1 MMGISERG
9 ETATGNFQK
18 GYNCCQAVLLTFRD
32 LMGLDD
38 ESILRIASGMG
49 GGMARMREVCGC
61 VSAMGIL
68 AGFISPAVNPGNMEE
83 RTANYALVQHLA
95 AKFREANGSIICR
108 ELLNMAAKP
117 GNVDSP
123 RPSDRTEQYYKKR
136 PCGRLCGDAAR
147 IVAQYIDENNFLITK
162 KA

>member
-1 MMGISERG
+1 MGISERE
-9 ETATGNFQK
+9 ETASGNFLK

-32 LMGLDD
+32 LMGMDD
-38 ESILRIASGMG
+38 ESILKVASGMG

-68 AGFISPAVNPGNMEE
+68 AGFISPAVNPGNMDE
-83 RTANYALVQHLA
+83 RTANYALVQQLA
-95 AKFREANGSIICR
+95 ARFREANGSIICR
-108 ELLNMAAKP
+108 ELLNM
-117 GNVDSP
+117 GDTNGSTEGP

-147 IVAQYIDENNFLITK
+147 IVARYIDENNFLITK

>member
-1 MMGISERG
+1 MMGISERE
-9 ETATGNFQK
+9 ETASGNFLK
-18 GYNCCQAVLLTFRD
+18 GYNCCQAVLLTFKD
-32 LMGLDD
+32 LMGLDE
-38 ESILRIASGMG
+38 ESILKAASGMG

-83 RTANYALVQHLA
+83 RTANYALVQQLA
-95 AKFREANGSIICR
+95 ARFREANGSIICR
-108 ELLNMAAKP
+108 ELLNLGAKN
-117 GNVDSP
+117 GGTEGP

-147 IVAQYIDENNFLITK
+147 IVAQYIDENNLIIK